1 MRDVPV
7 SGTGCIASSAFGFS
21 LLFVSI
27 GIFLAAAVPVPAMP
41 CGGLINGR
49 SAGRL
54 SKQLRLKV
62 AMVNPAFHLQLL
74 VGTQGKSAL
83 HRGD

>member
-1 MRDVPV
+1 MLGPTRAYILTHPPLTSDISTSRSSGPDWSSPKISGLGVVRDVPV

-41 CGGLINGR
+41 CGG
-49 SAGRL
+49 
-54 SKQLRLKV
+54 
-62 AMVNPAFHLQLL
+62 
-74 VGTQGKSAL
+74 
-83 HRGD
+83 